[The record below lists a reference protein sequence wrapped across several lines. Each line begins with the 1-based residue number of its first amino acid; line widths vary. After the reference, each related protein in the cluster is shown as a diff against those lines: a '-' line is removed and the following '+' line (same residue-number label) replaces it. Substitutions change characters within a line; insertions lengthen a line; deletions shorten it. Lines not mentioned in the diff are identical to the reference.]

1 VAQDDKDDVTETLPA
16 FGDVEEPSGEETA
29 HLIVLTGSR
38 IGTMVQV
45 REGLIIGRGSD
56 AGLMLPDDGV
66 SRQHVRIAATPEGD
80 LVAEDLGSRNGMYV
94 NGRRTESRVLKD
106 GDKIRIGSTTILKFS
121 HADKLEQSFQQ
132 QMRDAALTDP
142 LTGLY
147 NRRSLDDHLQREF
160 AFAKRHGAPLSLI
173 IADIDHFKH
182 VNDGY
187 GHLVGDAV
195 LVGLARILTKS
206 IRQEDFLARYGG
218 EEFALVCRQTPGI
231 TAFSIAHRLR
241 CTVKESLLV
250 AERPK
255 LRIMVSAGV
264 SMIPDASI
272 GRLDQFIE
280 GADHAL
286 YEAKNSGRDRV
297 CLRTDSGRNYLYDE
311 D

>member
-1 VAQDDKDDVTETLPA
+1 VSREDQDDVTETLPA
-16 FGDVEEPSGEETA
+16 LSDEEAPPAEETA
-29 HLIVLTGSR
+29 HLIVLTGSQ

-45 REGLIIGRGSD
+45 KDGLVIGRGSD

-66 SRQHVRIAATPEGD
+66 SRQHVRIKATPDGA
-80 LVAEDLGSRNGMYV
+80 LIAEDLGSRNGMYV

-121 HADKLEQSFQQ
+121 HADKLEQSFQR
-132 QMRDAALTDP
+132 QMHDAALIDP
-142 LTGLY
+142 LTQIY
-147 NRRSLDDHLQREF
+147 NRRSLDDHILREF
-160 AFAKRHGAPLSLI
+160 AFATRHGAPLSLI
-173 IADIDHFKH
+173 LADIDHFKH

-195 LVGLARILTKS
+195 LAGLARLLTKS

-241 CTVKESLLV
+241 CSTKESALV

-255 LRIMVSAGV
+255 LRISLSAGV
-264 SMIPDASI
+264 CAIPDSSI
-272 GRLDQFIE
+272 GRIDQFIE
-280 GADHAL
+280 GADRAL
-286 YEAKNSGRDRV
+286 YEAKNSGRDRI
-297 CLRTDSGRNYLYDE
+297 CLRTDSGRNWLFDE